1 MEKIMDEYIPSQ
13 LLKDNVVDKA
23 AGVANKAVDATKHAA
38 TAALDSVSDK
48 VESVRST
55 LSPALDNV
63 MSPFDSVVKYTRAQ
77 PLTAL
82 ACAVALGVVLAAVFS
97 SVRPARR
104 Y

>member
-1 MEKIMDEYIPSQ
+1 MDEHMPSP

-23 AGVANKAVDATKHAA
+23 ASAANKAVDATKNAA

-48 VESVRST
+48 VESMRST
-55 LSPALDNV
+55 LSPALDNA
-63 MSPFDSVVKYTRAQ
+63 MSPFDSVVNYTRAQ

-82 ACAVALGVVLAAVFS
+82 ACAVAVGVVVTAVLGPS
-97 SVRPARR
+97 RRPRR